1 MPAISML
8 PQGNTTACQLQ
19 RLYLCCLWESWL
31 MAVCKHS
38 ASVKQ
43 CWNSFYED
51 SEEHRADDAE
61 GTVHPS
67 GLSSPLFLTPGCSNC
82 IWWLAVPSVSP
93 YRCRHYFC
101 ESCAL
106 QHYRKSQRCYVCDK
120 QTNGVFNPAKGN
132 GHLWERGLLRY
143 AHSIWPGCKLEL
155 TGRTT
160 LSAWR
165 HHMRAWVSPQ
175 V

>member
-1 MPAISML
+1 MLSLGELADGCVQTFSISEAML
-8 PQGNTTACQLQ
+8 KQLLWGQWRTQGWWCRGNCACSL
-19 RLYLCCLWESWL
+19 LL
-31 MAVCKHS
+31 
-38 ASVKQ
+38 
-43 CWNSFYED
+43 
-51 SEEHRADDAE
+51 
-61 GTVHPS
+61 HPS

-165 HHMRAWVSPQ
+165 HHIRAWVSPQ